1 MRPVLPLLLY
11 FAAELACAQDLGL
24 VGATLYDGQ
33 GGRPLPNAVI
43 VVKDGRIACVGPSTR
58 CRVAPGVE
66 TVDLTGRFVT
76 PGLVD
81 AHVHYSQTGWLDGRP
96 DAGIGLQRFDFNA
109 VFSTLQR
116 APGRWNRAYL
126 CSGVTAVFDV
136 GGFPWTVGL
145 APDSGAHT
153 ERPHYRAAGQLV
165 RHDSRAFT
173 AMYGREKYISMRSDE
188 DAIASVRQLANS
200 GAAAVK
206 VYYLDPGDDQREA
219 LAGRVRLIGKEARA
233 LGLPMI
239 VHATELKNA
248 KQALRAGANMLV
260 HSVDDEVVDD
270 EFIRLARA
278 AGTIYVPTLLVGGN
292 WARAVASVGFGVAPP
307 IDDPNG
313 CVDAETRRVIAA
325 APELQATLTT
335 ARADPKRLL
344 AMVAGS
350 GSELQRMSTNLHRVY
365 SAGVPVA
372 TGTDAGNPLT
382 LHGPSIYAEM
392 EAMESAGIAPGDV
405 LVMSTRNGALAMGRD
420 DFGTVE
426 SGKRADLIVLT
437 QDPGVSSRAFRSITH
452 VVRGGVLRE
461 VGHFAAK

>member
-1 MRPVLPLLLY
+1 MRSWLVLILY
-11 FAAELACAQDLGL
+11 FAAGLACAQDLGL
-24 VGATLYDGQ
+24 VGATLYDGK
-33 GGRPLPNAVI
+33 GGKPQPNVVI
-43 VVKDGRIACVGPSTR
+43 LIKEGRIACIGTPER

-66 TVDLTGRFVT
+66 TVDLAGRFVT

-96 DAGIGLQRFDFNA
+96 DSGIGLQHFDFKA
-109 VFSTLQR
+109 VFDALQR
-116 APGRWNRAYL
+116 APGRWHRAYL

-136 GGFPWTVGL
+136 GGFPWTVSS
-145 APDSGAHT
+145 APDSDAYA
-153 ERPHYRAAGQLV
+153 ERPHYRAAGQLM

-173 AMYGREKYISMRSDE
+173 LPYGREKYISMRSDE
-188 DAIASVRQLANS
+188 DAIAAVRHLAKS

-206 VYYLDPGDDQREA
+206 VYYLDPDDDQREA
-219 LAGRVRLIGKEARA
+219 LTARVRLIGKEARA

-260 HSVDDEVVDD
+260 HSVRDELVDD
-270 EFIRLARA
+270 EFIRLALA
-278 AGTIYVPTLLVGGN
+278 ARTIYVPTLLVGPN
-292 WARAVASVGFGVAPP
+292 WDRAVASVGLGVAPP

-313 CVDAETRRVIAA
+313 CVDGEVRRVIAA
-325 APELQATLTT
+325 APELQATLSV

-344 AMVAGS
+344 ARLAAS
-350 GSELQRMSTNLHRVY
+350 GSELQRMSTNLHRIH

-382 LHGPSIYAEM
+382 LHGPSIYREM
-392 EAMESAGIAPGDV
+392 EAMEAAGIAPADV

-426 SGKRADLIVLT
+426 PGKQADLIVLA

-452 VVRGGVLRE
+452 VVRGGVLRN